1 MFLIDGHTCWSAS
14 DLTAAAECE
23 YGVLRRLD
31 VTLGRTKAVKP
42 EPDALMEQIARLGDK
57 HEARILQEMR
67 QGTAS
72 VAPSVVIE
80 LSRAPL
86 PYTQAG
92 LLATHEETVAAF
104 ASASEVV
111 FQAGFYDGEFHGY
124 ADFIERTP
132 TGWRV
137 CDAKLARRARPK
149 ALLQLGAYAD
159 QLLRADIEVAP
170 AAALLLGNGQTEEFP
185 LVDILPVFRER
196 RARLRSILAVHHAA
210 LEPALWGDERYVAC
224 GHCAECSS
232 AAKESQDVIL
242 VANLRMDQRRKLR
255 AARIFTLSD
264 LTTATVPPPGMSM
277 EAFAKLR
284 AQAALQLAQD
294 NAGPDEL
301 GQPHVTYEL
310 TDSAPTVLAGLPAP
324 SEGDL
329 FFDFEG
335 DPMYN
340 EGDLSRWGLE
350 YLWGVMNA
358 PAEGQS
364 SGTFMPIWAHD
375 SGQERP
381 AFIEFMELV
390 SDRRNRFP
398 DMHIYHYAPYETT
411 ALKRLASL
419 HQTHEKELDD
429 LLRSA
434 VFVDLYATVRGAIRV
449 SQPSYSIKKLEPL
462 YMSVDERRTGDVQAG
477 DTSIVEYH
485 EYRQLVEDGDCDA
498 AEKKLAGL
506 AEYNEYD
513 CLSTLRLRDWLLER
527 ADECGVGDL
536 IVPRVLD
543 RAGAEDSD
551 HDALFL
557 ALMEKSGSAKR
568 VDRTPDQ
575 QAFAMLACALDY
587 YRREEN
593 PFWWAHYDRLEHQIE
608 EWSDQRDVFRVDA
621 SKVAQDWRLPT
632 PRSRNPRRELEL
644 TGEWGPGS
652 TPGSKAGVV
661 YTTPAPPGVEV
672 SADMLLGSTGDHA
685 IALPEGDVTRVL
697 LTESSKPENTHDL
710 TPLALVP
717 AAPPSSN
724 VIRAAIREVA
734 TDASVAA
741 ALPSRAA
748 LDILA
753 LRPPRMKLGHS
764 MPSTGDCVADVVT
777 ALLGLDESYVA
788 VQGPPGS
795 GKTWTGS
802 RVIKQLVE
810 KHGWRVGVV
819 AQSHAV
825 VENMLDAILKEGLH
839 PSLVAKPARKHSQ
852 GAWTD
857 LKDAKASASY
867 LAQSKETGCVIGG
880 TAWTFSAAG
889 LIERRGLDLLVI
901 DEAGQFALAPTLG
914 AGVAAKRLLLLG
926 DPQQLP
932 QVSQGTHAEPVF
944 QSALGWLM
952 QGHDTLPSRLGYF
965 LGTSYR
971 MHPTLCSKVSTL
983 SYDGRLTSAERTEE
997 RSLKGVAPGLT
1008 VVAIPHQHNRTES
1021 VEEAAEIAA
1030 QVQSL
1035 MGTPWLDPEFSPHA
1049 RPLDQ
1054 GDFLVVAP
1062 YNAQVNL
1069 IHRELSKSGLTEVR
1083 VGTVDKFQGREAP
1096 VVLMSM
1102 TASSHGDVPRGMGFL
1117 LSRNRVNVAIS
1128 RAQWKAFLIRSE
1140 NLTAFMPTTP
1150 DGLLEL
1156 GAFIGLCGTPAEDQ
1170 MRCTHAPE
1178 PGDG

>member
-1 MFLIDGHTCWSAS
+1 M
-14 DLTAAAECE
+14 TAAAECE

-31 VTLGRTKAVKP
+31 VTLGRIEGVKP
-42 EPDALMEQIARLGDK
+42 EPDPLMEQISRLGDK
-57 HEARILQEMR
+57 HEARILQEMKE
-67 QGTAS
+67 GTAS
-72 VAPSVVIE
+72 GAPSVVAE
-80 LSRAPL
+80 LSRAAL

-92 LLATHEETVAAF
+92 LLAAHEETVAAF
-104 ASASEVV
+104 ASVSDVV
-111 FQAGFYDGEFHGY
+111 FQAGFFDGEFHGY

-137 CDAKLARRARPK
+137 SDAKLARHARPK

-159 QLLRADIEVAP
+159 QLLRAGIEVAP
-170 AAALLLGNGQTEEFP
+170 TAALLLGNGQTEEFP

-210 LEPALWGDERYVAC
+210 PEPALWGDERYVAC

-255 AARIFTLSD
+255 AAGICTLSD
-264 LTTATVPPPGMSM
+264 LTTATVPPAGMSV
-277 EAFAKLR
+277 EAFARLR
-284 AQAALQLAQD
+284 AQAVLQLDQD
-294 NAGPDEL
+294 NAGPDKL
-301 GQPHVTYEL
+301 GQPQVTYEL
-310 TDSAPTVLAGLPAP
+310 TDSARTVLAGLPAP

-364 SGTFMPIWAHD
+364 SGTFVPIWASD
-375 SGQERP
+375 SGQERV
-381 AFIEFMELV
+381 AFIKFMELV
-390 SDRRNRFP
+390 SERRNRFP

-462 YMSVDERRTGDVQAG
+462 YMSAEERRTGDVQAG
-477 DTSIVEYH
+477 DISIVEYH
-485 EYRQLVEDGDCDA
+485 EYRQLVEDGDGDA
-498 AEKKLAGL
+498 AENKLAGL
-506 AEYNEYD
+506 AEYNQYD
-513 CLSTLRLRDWLLER
+513 CLSTLRLRDWLLGR
-527 ADECGVGDL
+527 AHDCGVGDL

-543 RAGAEDSD
+543 RDGAEDSD

-557 ALMEKSGSAKR
+557 ALMAKSGAAKR
-568 VDRTPDQ
+568 VDRKPDE

-593 PFWWAHYDRLEHQIE
+593 PFWWGHYDRLGHQIE
-608 EWSDQRDVFRVDA
+608 EWSGQRDVFRVDTTQ
-621 SKVAQDWRLPT
+621 VAKDWHLPT

-652 TPGSKAGVV
+652 TPGNKAGVV

-672 SADMLLGSTGDHA
+672 STDMLFGCTGDHD
-685 IALPEGDVTRVL
+685 IALPEGDVTLVL
-697 LTESSKPENTHDL
+697 LTESCKPENIHNL

-717 AAPPSSN
+717 AAPPNSG
-724 VIRAAIREVA
+724 VIRDAIREVA
-734 TDASVAA
+734 TAASLAA
-741 ALPSRAA
+741 ALPSSSA

-753 LRPPRMKLGHS
+753 LRTPRFKSGHL
-764 MPSTGDCVADVVT
+764 MPTTGDCVADVVG

-802 RVIKQLVE
+802 RVIKELVE

-825 VENMLDAILKEGLH
+825 VEHMLDAILKEGLE
-839 PSLVAKPARKHSQ
+839 PSLIAKRDRKHSQ
-852 GAWTD
+852 AAWTD
-857 LKDAKASASY
+857 LKDVKAATSY
-867 LAQSKETGCVIGG
+867 LEQRKDTGCVIGG
-880 TAWTFSAAG
+880 TAWTFSAAS
-889 LIERRGLDLLVI
+889 LVERRGLDLLVI

-914 AGVAAKRLLLLG
+914 AAVAAKRLLLLG

-952 QGHDTLPSRLGYF
+952 QGHDTLPSDLGYF

-971 MHPTLCSKVSTL
+971 MHPALCSKVSTL
-983 SYDGRLTSAERTEE
+983 SYDGRLTSDRCTEE
-997 RSLKGVAPGLT
+997 RSLEGVAPGLT
-1008 VVAIPHQHNRTES
+1008 VVALPHQHNRTES
-1021 VEEAAEIAA
+1021 VEEAVEIVA

-1035 MGTPWLDPEFSPHA
+1035 MGTPWLDPEWSPQA

-1069 IHRELSKSGLTEVR
+1069 IQRELSKSGLAEVR

-1140 NLTAFMPTTP
+1140 ILTAFMPTTP

-1156 GAFIGLCGTPAEDQ
+1156 GAFIGLCGTPCGTKVRPLVSRTRDD
-1170 MRCTHAPE
+1170 R
-1178 PGDG
+1178 G